1 MNTSIYHTLLEI
13 AAAKG
18 AGFIVLIDPDAL
30 SPENMSQFLGDCEAA
45 GTDAF
50 FLGGSL
56 MHVPWMDR
64 YVQMLKQHTT
74 LPIIGFPGSL
84 TQISGHLDAMLYLSV
99 ISGRNPDYLF
109 GQHVYAAPILRKLG
123 LEAISTGYMLIESG
137 ALTSAQYMSNSMP
150 MPRKKNNI
158 AVATALAAEMMGMK
172 LLMTDAGSGADF
184 PVPVEMVAGITAAVS
199 IPLMVGGGLRTPEMA
214 AARAQAGASFI
225 VVGNAFED
233 RPDKSFIAEMATAT
247 HAGGQKRRFAAP

>member
-1 MNTSIYHTLLEI
+1 VNTYIYDKILAIRAE
-13 AAAKG
+13 KG

-30 SPENMSQFLGDCEAA
+30 PPEKMPQFLQDCEAA
-45 GTDAF
+45 GTDAL

-56 MHVPWMDR
+56 MHVPWVDR

-150 MPRKKNNI
+150 LPRKKTNI

-172 LLMTDAGSGADF
+172 LLMTDAGSGADHQ
-184 PVPVEMVAGITAAVS
+184 VPVEMVSGITASVS
-199 IPLMVGGGLRTPEMA
+199 IPLCVGGGIRTPKMA
-214 AARAQAGASFI
+214 EARAIAGASFI

-233 RPDKSFIAEMATAT
+233 RAEPSFIAEMATAT
-247 HAGGQKRRFAAP
+247 HEGGRKRLLQTV